1 MKFSDLSKN
10 NRADIEN
17 EITIVLRRNGLD
29 KESIIAFWDVL
40 SLGIEVN
47 MWR

>member
-1 MKFSDLSKN
+1 MKFSDLSMN
-10 NRADIEN
+10 NRVDIEN

-40 SLGIEVN
+40 SLGIDAD